1 MKQATHPLR
10 AITPALAL
18 ALALDTT
25 VLCTSG
31 AAEESA
37 PAVEFG
43 NGEDNAIVVEGMT
56 RSGRDFTIA
65 EVTLADDGW
74 LVLHPFADGRPVGE
88 IYAGATF
95 VPAGT
100 HRDVVVRAQT
110 VPEPSEGTPFLIM
123 LHSDVDHDETFD
135 FVFVDERNVAD
146 RAVFEGNRMIAH
158 VFTSPAE

>member
-1 MKQATHPLR
+1 MIRTNHFAAA
-10 AITPALAL
+10 AIALSCSI
-18 ALALDTT
+18 TT
-25 VLCTSG
+25 AAI
-31 AAEESA
+31 AAEDSGSA
-37 PAVEFG
+37 IEFG
-43 NGEDNAIVVEGMT
+43 NGAENAIVIDGLT
-56 RSGRDFTIA
+56 RVGRDFTIA

-74 LVLHPFADGRPVGE
+74 LVLHPFSDGRPVGE

-110 VPEPSEGTPFLIM
+110 VPMPAEGTPFLIM

-158 VFTSPAE
+158 IFSSPGD